1 MARAK
6 RGFKARR
13 RRKRL
18 LELAKG
24 FYGRSKNTIRQ
35 ASTAVDN
42 SLQYAYTGRKLRK
55 RDFRALW
62 NQRIGAAVQV
72 EGWSYS
78 RFIHALKT
86 KNVELDRKILADLA
100 VHFPADFSKVVEL
113 AKA

>member
-1 MARAK
+1 MARVK

-35 ASTAVDN
+35 GHSAVDN
-42 SLQYAYTGRKLRK
+42 ALQYAYIGRKQRK

-62 NQRIGAAVQV
+62 NQRIGAAVKAQ
-72 EGWSYS
+72 GLSYS
-78 RFIHALKT
+78 RFIHALKI
-86 KNVELDRKILADLA
+86 KNIELDRKILADLA
-100 VHFPADFSKVVEL
+100 VYYPND
-113 AKA
+113 

>member
-1 MARAK
+1 MARVK

-35 ASTAVDN
+35 AHSAVDN
-42 SLQYAYTGRKLRK
+42 SLLYAYVGRKQRK

-62 NQRIGAAVQV
+62 NQRISAAVKPL
-72 EGWSYS
+72 GFSYS
-78 RFIHALKT
+78 RFIHGLKI
-86 KNVELDRKILADLA
+86 KNIEIDRKILADLA
-100 VHFPADFSKVVEL
+100 VHHPSDFTKVVEL
-113 AKA
+113 VR